1 MALFNGGL
9 MSARWVGA
17 FLAAVAVGVAC
28 GDHGLGSF
36 DGDGG
41 SGADATSDVVMTS
54 DACMFCGDAT
64 AKAPF
69 LLQPSTEQDI
79 TVTCGQA
86 PPSVQLSATALDGTT
101 PVSVTW
107 STDQAAIGT
116 VSPTTGSSTTFT
128 PTGAVGGIVNVLA
141 TYQSATL
148 TTPVLV
154 KLTCSENGGCPSSQL
169 ATNAS
174 QILSGGGIGGV
185 GGEGCGTAVTDTA
198 TTNALNAPSN
208 DGSAQNLKLL
218 YPYDKTVW
226 ARGLL
231 APLLQWDWSLGDAD
245 AIRIDLATTSQ
256 SYTWHGTFT
265 RPAVLSQ
272 ESSPLTGKFIR
283 HPIPQDVWETAT
295 NTAGTLIHGQ
305 PDQLTVSVTLARQGQ
320 GYGPITNTWTVAPG
334 TLKGTVYYGSYGTRL
349 STSNWSG
356 LIGASVLSLTHGA
369 ASPSLVTSQ
378 TQCQVCHSVAAK
390 GANLVAE
397 SDPYAGDGNDWDVW
411 YDLTKPTQ
419 PQSPGTWLP
428 KTNPGAFTWG
438 ATTPDGSLYFTNA
451 APCWFS
457 QSSSCVNALPS
468 DELEGA
474 NDAPSALYTL
484 SNGAGTSAVTAT
496 QIGQQLGLTTPLAG
510 ALPEFSP
517 DGKHVVFTFFRGG
530 PATDKT
536 SGDGKSLAVVDF
548 DQSTKTFS
556 NLRTIY
562 TPTCSG
568 CTATAPFFLP
578 TSDAVVFEVI
588 TRSNGFFGG
597 TTSDRGEDASWSNC
611 PNLVGA
617 HAELWWVDLATKTPH
632 RLDVANGAG
641 YAPTGPNGHG
651 DDTTLQFDPTV
662 APVVSGG
669 YVWVAFMS
677 RRLYGNVAT
686 INPWCSQTN
695 GVDFTPFSEN
705 PMTKKL
711 WVTAFDLNAPPGSD
725 ASHPAFY
732 LPGQELTAGNF
743 RSFWVLDPCKKDGTS
758 CGTGD
763 ECCGGHCVTDTDGG
777 GATCGTPIGC
787 SGEGDTCTTSSTCC
801 SGLQCVGGPDN
812 GHCDVIPV
820 K

>member
-1 MALFNGGL
+1 
-9 MSARWVGA
+9 
-17 FLAAVAVGVAC
+17 
-28 GDHGLGSF
+28 
-36 DGDGG
+36 
-41 SGADATSDVVMTS
+41 
-54 DACMFCGDAT
+54 
-64 AKAPF
+64 
-69 LLQPSTEQDI
+69 
-79 TVTCGQA
+79 
-86 PPSVQLSATALDGTT
+86 
-101 PVSVTW
+101 
-107 STDQAAIGT
+107 
-116 VSPTTGSSTTFT
+116 
-128 PTGAVGGIVNVLA
+128 
-141 TYQSATL
+141 
-148 TTPVLV
+148 
-154 KLTCSENGGCPSSQL
+154 
-169 ATNAS
+169 
-174 QILSGGGIGGV
+174 
-185 GGEGCGTAVTDTA
+185 
-198 TTNALNAPSN
+198 
-208 DGSAQNLKLL
+208 
-218 YPYDKTVW
+218 
-226 ARGLL
+226 
-231 APLLQWDWSLGDAD
+231 
-245 AIRIDLATTSQ
+245 
-256 SYTWHGTFT
+256 
-265 RPAVLSQ
+265 
-272 ESSPLTGKFIR
+272 
-283 HPIPQDVWETAT
+283 
-295 NTAGTLIHGQ
+295 IHGQ

-597 TTSDRGEDASWSNC
+597 TTSDRGEDASWGNC

-787 SGEGDTCTTSSTCC
+787 SGEGDTCPSLRIRRARPTFRRRSRARPTPRRSRCRRRSSRPRTTRSRNRAATNLRPRIASTSDSTRRARSRSGIRATFARSRRGRPRPCAPAITATRDAPSIRGFYTIRRPSRASHSRTSSSRAASTSRRARC
-801 SGLQCVGGPDN
+801 SKRSSRRTPKATPRAGSTRSSARRSRRRTRRRDAGKSRATRSRSTSPG
-812 GHCDVIPV
+812 
-820 K
+820 